1 MSVEHNYSPLKEFQ
15 ESKQAGKHALGFLE
29 SQIGLM
35 QVRRQPPQN
44 ETVLTEGWKLRE
56 HQNQL
61 GVCPVSVRGW
71 KTSKT
76 RMCYSEACRHPDRH
90 TPAAL
95 SWPAFLGT
103 FVFLYCSLST
113 EHLYR

>member
-44 ETVLTEGWKLRE
+44 ETVFDRRVETQGA
-56 HQNQL
+56 
-61 GVCPVSVRGW
+61 
-71 KTSKT
+71 
-76 RMCYSEACRHPDRH
+76 SE
-90 TPAAL
+90 PA
-95 SWPAFLGT
+95 G
-103 FVFLYCSLST
+103 SLSCFCQ
-113 EHLYR
+113 RVDN